1 MNRKNTIRYYSALL
15 SLLLLLSGRGE
26 KSECELPTRHVHKYT
41 KRANNG
47 ITITRYI
54 ESEDLRLQGYKWNED
69 HININTIDA
78 DRFKE
83 LEGKKLF
90 NCDRNSNLCEDNW
103 NYLCNLMRNNHDWL
117 EFYYHYTELVTKTRT
132 NSDGDLE
139 TYTETETHSGWTTD
153 PDYVHNTGEVRLYH
167 HRYCGYRFIFENGE
181 FKLDRSKAV
190 DDIQDII
197 DDYPYFGE
205 KCAVHVYKD
214 FSFNTRDLSNLS
226 PDQFDVFDQP
236 NLDTLDDEGFILTQ

>member
-15 SLLLLLSGRGE
+15 SLLLLLSGCGE

-83 LEGKKLF
+83 
-90 NCDRNSNLCEDNW
+90 S
-103 NYLCNLMRNNHDWL
+103 
-117 EFYYHYTELVTKTRT
+117 
-132 NSDGDLE
+132 SDK
-139 TYTETETHSGWTTD
+139 
-153 PDYVHNTGEVRLYH
+153 R
-167 HRYCGYRFIFENGE
+167 
-181 FKLDRSKAV
+181 
-190 DDIQDII
+190 
-197 DDYPYFGE
+197 
-205 KCAVHVYKD
+205 
-214 FSFNTRDLSNLS
+214 
-226 PDQFDVFDQP
+226 
-236 NLDTLDDEGFILTQ
+236 